1 MNKRQKITLIKFIT
15 VILATAIAVVAMIN
29 IKDWVNRSE
38 AMRAMEHL
46 GQKILAYREA
56 YHSVPPESFV
66 TNIKESLEGYVRLG
80 NVQYRGIWIDSEST
94 PEEILAYAEKKY
106 PSSLLDDGFVV
117 LRLSGRVEWLG
128 TKQFRKTLAQ
138 QQSQKEIE
146 MLQKQIGGS

>member
-1 MNKRQKITLIKFIT
+1 MNRQQKVTLIKFIT
-15 VILATAIAVVAMIN
+15 VILVTAIAVTAMIN

-46 GQKILAYREA
+46 GQKILEYRKAYR
-56 YHSVPPESFV
+56 SVPPESFV

-80 NVQYRGIWIDSEST
+80 NVQYRGIWIDPEST

-117 LRLSGRVEWLG
+117 LRLSGQVEWLG
-128 TKQFRKTLAQ
+128 TKQFRKVLAQ

-146 MLQKQIGGS
+146 MLQRQIGGS

>member
-1 MNKRQKITLIKFIT
+1 MNRQQKVTLIKFIT
-15 VILATAIAVVAMIN
+15 VILVTAIAVTAMIN

-46 GQKILAYREA
+46 GQKILEYRKA

-80 NVQYRGIWIDSEST
+80 NVQYRGIWIDPEST

-117 LRLSGRVEWLG
+117 LRLSGQVEWLG
-128 TKQFRKTLAQ
+128 TKQFRKVLAQ

-146 MLQKQIGGS
+146 MLQRQIGGS